1 MRGLRSNNITLSG
14 AKRNIQLLFEKNK
27 FHKFW
32 VKRRAYLQSLLR
44 VLFDFCM
51 LCDMKFKF
59 ALKIA
64 LPILLIL
71 VAGTLFFLYYSNRIP
86 ENALVYY
93 RIKDHKGEISVWQAS
108 NCEIN
113 GAEFQCHAKLCP
125 DDKFKGYLLSR
136 KYKPDTNVYQD
147 TAIIN
152 LNFGLFK
159 KTSYIPRP
167 VYAKFDTAYFKN
179 QFASVK
185 ETFPC
190 SHSKTFSSPYEL
202 TAIDLPSGVFFYE
215 TGKKK
220 DSPKTAKSKT
230 KNERKDSL
238 NSNLKTEPAKLSILC
253 PDFGGRAIPHY
264 KCYCDNY
271 PTYCGN
277 PKYTNMPAPPERHFY
292 AMDVLSLK
300 DCSFTWKLIY
310 KTPYSEADTLEVT
323 TTVKR
328 E

>member
-1 MRGLRSNNITLSG
+1 MEYTIKIWKTSTVKEVKQRTTLR
-14 AKRNIQLLFEKNK
+14 
-27 FHKFW
+27 
-32 VKRRAYLQSLLR
+32 SLLR
-44 VLFDFCM
+44 VLFYFCM
-51 LCDMKFKF
+51 LCDVKFKF

-93 RIKDHKGEISVWQAS
+93 RIKDHKGEISVWRAS

-113 GAEFQCHAKLCP
+113 GAEFHCHAELCP
-125 DDKFKGYLLSR
+125 DDKLRGYPLSR
-136 KYKPDTNVYQD
+136 KYKPDTNTYQD
-147 TAIIN
+147 TAYIN

-167 VYAKFDTAYFKN
+167 VYAKFDTAYFKK

-185 ETFPC
+185 KTFPC
-190 SHSKTFSSPYEL
+190 SHSKTFLSSYEL
-202 TAIDLPSGVFFYE
+202 TAIDLPSGVMFYE
-215 TGKKK
+215 TGKKM
-220 DSPKTAKSKT
+220 DSQKPAKSKE
-230 KNERKDSL
+230 KSERKDSL
-238 NSNLKTEPAKLSILC
+238 SSNLKTKAAKLSIAC
-253 PDFGGRAIPHY
+253 PDVLGRTLPHFT
-264 KCYCDNY
+264 CYCVNY

-300 DCSFTWKLIY
+300 DSSFTWKLIY

>member
-1 MRGLRSNNITLSG
+1 
-14 AKRNIQLLFEKNK
+14 
-27 FHKFW
+27 
-32 VKRRAYLQSLLR
+32 
-44 VLFDFCM
+44 
-51 LCDMKFKF
+51 MKFKLV
-59 ALKIA
+59 LKIA
-64 LPILLIL
+64 LPILLVL

-93 RIKDHKGEISVWQAS
+93 RIKDHKGEISVWRAS
-108 NCEIN
+108 NCEIKGN
-113 GAEFQCHAKLCP
+113 EFQCHAKLCP
-125 DDKFKGYLLSR
+125 DDKFKGYPLLR

-167 VYAKFDTAYFKN
+167 VYAKFDTAYFKK

-202 TAIDLPSGVFFYE
+202 TAIDLPRGVTFYE
-215 TGKKK
+215 PGKKK
-220 DSPKTAKSKT
+220 DSPKTAKSKE
-230 KNERKDSL
+230 KIEHKDSL
-238 NSNLKTEPAKLSILC
+238 NSNLKTEPVKLSILC

-264 KCYCDNY
+264 TCYCVNY

-277 PKYTNMPAPPERHFY
+277 PKYTNMPALPESHFY

-300 DCSFTWKLIY
+300 DSSFTWKLIY
-310 KTPYSEADTLEVT
+310 KTPYSDADTLEVT
-323 TTVKR
+323 TMVKR

>member
-1 MRGLRSNNITLSG
+1 MEYTIKIWKTSTVKEVKQRTTLR
-14 AKRNIQLLFEKNK
+14 
-27 FHKFW
+27 
-32 VKRRAYLQSLLR
+32 SLLR
-44 VLFDFCM
+44 VLFYFCM
-51 LCDMKFKF
+51 LCDVKFKF

-93 RIKDHKGEISVWQAS
+93 RIKDHKGEISVWRAS

-113 GAEFQCHAKLCP
+113 GAEFHCHAEQCP
-125 DDKFKGYLLSR
+125 DDKLRGYPLSR

-167 VYAKFDTAYFKN
+167 VYAKFDTAYFKK

-185 ETFPC
+185 KTFPC
-190 SHSKTFSSPYEL
+190 SHSKTFLSSYEL
-202 TAIDLPSGVFFYE
+202 TAIDLPSGVMFYE
-215 TGKKK
+215 TGKKM
-220 DSPKTAKSKT
+220 DSQKPAKSKE
-230 KNERKDSL
+230 KIGRKDSL
-238 NSNLKTEPAKLSILC
+238 SSNLKTESVIHSVSISC
-253 PDFGGRAIPHY
+253 PVMRMHSFPHY
-264 KCYCDNY
+264 TCYCVNY

-300 DCSFTWKLIY
+300 DSSFTWKLIY

>member
-1 MRGLRSNNITLSG
+1 MLPN
-14 AKRNIQLLFEKNK
+14 F
-27 FHKFW
+27 
-32 VKRRAYLQSLLR
+32 Y
-44 VLFDFCM
+44 M
-51 LCDMKFKF
+51 LCGMKFKF
-59 ALKIA
+59 VLKIA
-64 LPILLIL
+64 LPILLVL
-71 VAGTLFFLYYSNRIP
+71 AAGTLFFLYYNNRIP
-86 ENALVYY
+86 ANALVYY
-93 RIKDHKGEISVWQAS
+93 RIKDHKGEISVWRAS
-108 NCEIN
+108 NCEMN
-113 GAEFQCHAKLCP
+113 GDEFHCHAKLCP
-125 DDKFKGYLLSR
+125 DDKLRGYPLSQ
-136 KYKPDTNVYQD
+136 KYRPDTNTYQD
-147 TAIIN
+147 TAYIN

-167 VYAKFDTAYFKN
+167 IYAEFDTAYFKK
-179 QFASVK
+179 QFDSVK

-264 KCYCDNY
+264 TCYCDNY

-277 PKYTNMPAPPERHFY
+277 PKYTNMPALPERHFY

-300 DCSFTWKLIY
+300 DSSFTWKLIY

>member
-1 MRGLRSNNITLSG
+1 MLQFFAKLCANLR
-14 AKRNIQLLFEKNK
+14 R
-27 FHKFW
+27 
-32 VKRRAYLQSLLR
+32 LLR
-44 VLFDFCM
+44 MLFDFCM
-51 LCDMKFKF
+51 LYHMKFRLV
-59 ALKIA
+59 LKIA
-64 LPILLIL
+64 LLILLVL
-71 VAGTLFFLYYSNRIP
+71 VAGTLFFLYYNNRIP

-93 RIKDHKGEISVWQAS
+93 RIKDHKGDISVWRAS
-108 NCEIN
+108 NCEMK
-113 GAEFQCHAKLCP
+113 GDEFHCHAEQCP
-125 DDKFKGYLLSR
+125 DDIFKGNPRYPLFR
-136 KYKPDTNVYQD
+136 KYKPDTNTYQD
-147 TAIIN
+147 TAYIN

-167 VYAKFDTAYFKN
+167 VYATFDTAYFKK

-185 ETFPC
+185 KTFPC
-190 SHSKTFSSPYEL
+190 SHSKRFSSSYEL
-202 TAIDLPSGVFFYE
+202 TAIDLPSGVTFYE

-220 DSPKTAKSKT
+220 DSKKSAKSKE

-238 NSNLKTEPAKLSILC
+238 SSNLKTAPTIHSVSISC
-253 PDFGGRAIPHY
+253 PEMHSFPHY
-264 KCYCDNY
+264 TCYCGNY

-277 PKYTNMPAPPERHFY
+277 PKYTNMPALPERHFY

-300 DCSFTWKLIY
+300 DSSFTWKLIY

>member
-1 MRGLRSNNITLSG
+1 MR
-14 AKRNIQLLFEKNK
+14 
-27 FHKFW
+27 
-32 VKRRAYLQSLLR
+32 SLLR

-71 VAGTLFFLYYSNRIP
+71 VAGTLFFLYYNNRIP

-93 RIKDHKGEISVWQAS
+93 RIKDHKGDISVWRAS
-108 NCEIN
+108 NCEMN
-113 GAEFQCHAKLCP
+113 GDEFHCHAEQCP
-125 DDKFKGYLLSR
+125 DDIFKGNPRYPLFR
-136 KYKPDTNVYQD
+136 KYKPDTNTYQD
-147 TAIIN
+147 TAYIN

-167 VYAKFDTAYFKN
+167 VYAKFDTAYFKK

-185 ETFPC
+185 RTFPC
-190 SHSKTFSSPYEL
+190 SHSKKFSSPYEL
-202 TAIDLPSGVFFYE
+202 TAIDLPRGVIFYD
-215 TGKKK
+215 TKKKK
-220 DSPKTAKSKT
+220 DSLKTAKPKE
-230 KNERKDSL
+230 KIKRKDSL
-238 NSNLKTEPAKLSILC
+238 SSNIKTESVIHTVSISC
-253 PDFGGRAIPHY
+253 SEGRAIPHY
-264 KCYCDNY
+264 TCYCGNY

-277 PKYTNMPAPPERHFY
+277 PKYTNMPAPPESHFY

-300 DCSFTWKLIY
+300 DSSFTWKLIY
-310 KTPYSEADTLEVT
+310 KTPYSEADTLKVT

>member
-1 MRGLRSNNITLSG
+1 MTKKVLS
-14 AKRNIQLLFEKNK
+14 KL
-27 FHKFW
+27 
-32 VKRRAYLQSLLR
+32 V
-44 VLFDFCM
+44 
-51 LCDMKFKF
+51 
-59 ALKIA
+59 LKIA

-71 VAGTLFFLYYSNRIP
+71 AAGTLFFQYYNNRIP

-93 RIKDHKGEISVWQAS
+93 RIKNHKGEISVWRAS
-108 NCEIN
+108 NCEIK
-113 GAEFQCHAKLCP
+113 GDEFHCHAELCP
-125 DDKFKGYLLSR
+125 DDKFKGYPLLR
-136 KYKPDTNVYQD
+136 KYRPDTNTYQD
-147 TAIIN
+147 TAYIN

-167 VYAKFDTAYFKN
+167 VYAKFNTAYFKK

-202 TAIDLPSGVFFYE
+202 TAIDLPSGVTFYE
-215 TGKKK
+215 PGMKK
-220 DSPKTAKSKT
+220 DSTKTAKSKE
-230 KNERKDSL
+230 KIERKDSL
-238 NSNLKTEPAKLSILC
+238 SLNIKTAPAIHFVSISC
-253 PDFGGRAIPHY
+253 PVARAIPHPHY
-264 KCYCDNY
+264 RCYCDNY

-277 PKYTNMPAPPERHFY
+277 PKYTNMPAFPESHFY

-300 DCSFTWKLIY
+300 DSSFTWKLIY
-310 KTPYSEADTLEVT
+310 KTPYSEADTLKVT

>member
-1 MRGLRSNNITLSG
+1 MR
-14 AKRNIQLLFEKNK
+14 
-27 FHKFW
+27 
-32 VKRRAYLQSLLR
+32 SLLR

-59 ALKIA
+59 VLKIA

-71 VAGTLFFLYYSNRIP
+71 VAGTRSFLYYNNRIP

-93 RIKDHKGEISVWQAS
+93 RIKDHKGEISVWRAS
-108 NCEIN
+108 NCEIK
-113 GAEFQCHAKLCP
+113 GDEFQCHAELCP
-125 DDKFKGYLLSR
+125 DDKFKGYPLSR
-136 KYKPDTNVYQD
+136 KYKPDTNTYQD
-147 TAIIN
+147 TAYIN

-167 VYAKFDTAYFKN
+167 VYATFDTAYFKK

-202 TAIDLPSGVFFYE
+202 TAIDLPSGVAFYD
-215 TGKKK
+215 TKKKK
-220 DSPKTAKSKT
+220 DSPKMAKSKE
-230 KNERKDSL
+230 KIERKDSL
-238 NSNLKTEPAKLSILC
+238 SSNLKTAPTIHSVSISC
-253 PDFGGRAIPHY
+253 PEMHSFPHY
-264 KCYCDNY
+264 TCYCGNY

-277 PKYTNMPAPPERHFY
+277 PKYTNMPALPESHFY
-292 AMDVLSLK
+292 AMDVLSLR
-300 DCSFTWKLIY
+300 DSSFTWKLIY
-310 KTPYSEADTLEVT
+310 KTPYSKADTLEVT

>member
-1 MRGLRSNNITLSG
+1 
-14 AKRNIQLLFEKNK
+14 
-27 FHKFW
+27 
-32 VKRRAYLQSLLR
+32 
-44 VLFDFCM
+44 M
-51 LCDMKFKF
+51 LWDMKFKF

-64 LPILLIL
+64 LPILLVL
-71 VAGTLFFLYYSNRIP
+71 VAGTLFFLYYNNRIP

-93 RIKDHKGEISVWQAS
+93 RIKDHKGEISVWRAS
-108 NCEIN
+108 NCEMN
-113 GAEFQCHAKLCP
+113 GDEFHCHAKLCP
-125 DDKFKGYLLSR
+125 DDKLRGYPLSQ
-136 KYKPDTNVYQD
+136 KYRPDTNTYQD
-147 TAIIN
+147 TAYIN

-167 VYAKFDTAYFKN
+167 IYAEFDTAYFKK
-179 QFASVK
+179 QFDSVK

-220 DSPKTAKSKT
+220 NSPKTAKSKT

-264 KCYCDNY
+264 TCYCDNY

-277 PKYTNMPAPPERHFY
+277 PKYTNMPALPERHFY

-300 DCSFTWKLIY
+300 DSSFTWKLIY

-323 TTVKR
+323 
-328 E
+328 

>member
-1 MRGLRSNNITLSG
+1 M
-14 AKRNIQLLFEKNK
+14 
-27 FHKFW
+27 
-32 VKRRAYLQSLLR
+32 
-44 VLFDFCM
+44 
-51 LCDMKFKF
+51 
-59 ALKIA
+59 KIA
-64 LPILLIL
+64 LPILLVL
-71 VAGTLFFLYYSNRIP
+71 AAGTLFFLYYNNRIP
-86 ENALVYY
+86 ANALVYY
-93 RIKDHKGEISVWQAS
+93 RIKDHKGEISVWRAS
-108 NCEIN
+108 NCEIKGN
-113 GAEFQCHAKLCP
+113 EFQCHAKLCP
-125 DDKFKGYLLSR
+125 DDKLRGYPLSQ
-136 KYKPDTNVYQD
+136 KYRPDTNTYQD
-147 TAIIN
+147 TAYIN

-167 VYAKFDTAYFKN
+167 IYAEFDTAYFKK
-179 QFASVK
+179 QFDSVK

-215 TGKKK
+215 TGKKN
-220 DSPKTAKSKT
+220 DSKKSAKSKE
-230 KNERKDSL
+230 KIERKDSL
-238 NSNLKTEPAKLSILC
+238 STNIKTESVIHSVSISC
-253 PDFGGRAIPHY
+253 SDFLGRAIPHY

-310 KTPYSEADTLEVT
+310 KTPYSDADTLEVT
-323 TTVKR
+323 TVVKR

>member
-1 MRGLRSNNITLSG
+1 M
-14 AKRNIQLLFEKNK
+14 
-27 FHKFW
+27 
-32 VKRRAYLQSLLR
+32 R
-44 VLFDFCM
+44 VLFYFCM
-51 LCDMKFKF
+51 LCDVKFKF

-93 RIKDHKGEISVWQAS
+93 RIKDHKGEISVWRAS

-113 GAEFQCHAKLCP
+113 GAEFHCHAELCP
-125 DDKFKGYLLSR
+125 DDKLRGYPLSR
-136 KYKPDTNVYQD
+136 KYKPDTNTYQD
-147 TAIIN
+147 TAYIN

-167 VYAKFDTAYFKN
+167 VYAKFDTAYFKK

-185 ETFPC
+185 KTFPC
-190 SHSKTFSSPYEL
+190 SHSKTFLSSYEL
-202 TAIDLPSGVFFYE
+202 TAIDLPSGVMFYE
-215 TGKKK
+215 TGKKM
-220 DSPKTAKSKT
+220 DSQKPAKSKE
-230 KNERKDSL
+230 KIERKDSL
-238 NSNLKTEPAKLSILC
+238 SSNFKTKPAKLSIAC
-253 PDFGGRAIPHY
+253 PDVLGRTLPHFT
-264 KCYCDNY
+264 CYCVNY

-300 DCSFTWKLIY
+300 DSSFTWKLIY

-323 TTVKR
+323 TVVKR

>member
-1 MRGLRSNNITLSG
+1 
-14 AKRNIQLLFEKNK
+14 
-27 FHKFW
+27 
-32 VKRRAYLQSLLR
+32 
-44 VLFDFCM
+44 M
-51 LCDMKFKF
+51 LCDVKFKF

-64 LPILLIL
+64 LPILFIL

-93 RIKDHKGEISVWQAS
+93 RIKDHKGEISVWRAS

-113 GAEFQCHAKLCP
+113 GAEFQCHAELCP
-125 DDKFKGYLLSR
+125 DDKLRGYPLSQ

-167 VYAKFDTAYFKN
+167 VYATFDTAYFKK

-190 SHSKTFSSPYEL
+190 SHSKRFSSSYEL
-202 TAIDLPSGVFFYE
+202 TAVDLPSGVTFYE
-215 TGKKK
+215 TGKKM
-220 DSPKTAKSKT
+220 DSQKPAKSKE
-230 KNERKDSL
+230 KIERKDSL
-238 NSNLKTEPAKLSILC
+238 SSNFKTKPAKLSIAC
-253 PDFGGRAIPHY
+253 PDVLGRTLPHFT
-264 KCYCDNY
+264 CYCVNY

-300 DCSFTWKLIY
+300 DSSFTWKLIY

-323 TTVKR
+323 TIVKR

>member
-1 MRGLRSNNITLSG
+1 M
-14 AKRNIQLLFEKNK
+14 
-27 FHKFW
+27 
-32 VKRRAYLQSLLR
+32 
-44 VLFDFCM
+44 LFDFYM
-51 LCDMKFKF
+51 LCNMTFKF

-64 LPILLIL
+64 LPILLVL

-93 RIKDHKGEISVWQAS
+93 RIKNHKGEISVWRAS
-108 NCEIN
+108 NCEIK
-113 GAEFQCHAKLCP
+113 GDEFHCYAELCP
-125 DDKFKGYLLSR
+125 DDELRGSPLPR
-136 KYKPDTNVYQD
+136 KYKPDTNTYQD
-147 TAIIN
+147 TAYIN

-202 TAIDLPSGVFFYE
+202 TAIDLPSGVAFYD
-215 TGKKK
+215 TKKKK
-220 DSPKTAKSKT
+220 DSPKTAKSKE
-230 KNERKDSL
+230 KIERKDSL
-238 NSNLKTEPAKLSILC
+238 SSNLKTVSTIHSVSISC
-253 PDFGGRAIPHY
+253 SDFLGRAIPHY

-277 PKYTNMPAPPERHFY
+277 PKYTNMPAPSESHFY

-310 KTPYSEADTLEVT
+310 KTPYSEADTLEIT
-323 TTVKR
+323 TAVKR

>member
-1 MRGLRSNNITLSG
+1 MLQFFAKLCANLR
-14 AKRNIQLLFEKNK
+14 R
-27 FHKFW
+27 
-32 VKRRAYLQSLLR
+32 LLR
-44 VLFDFCM
+44 MLFDFSM

-71 VAGTLFFLYYSNRIP
+71 AAGTLFFLYYNNRIP
-86 ENALVYY
+86 ANALVYY
-93 RIKDHKGEISVWQAS
+93 RIKDHKGEISVWRAS

-113 GAEFQCHAKLCP
+113 GDEFHCHAELCP
-125 DDKFKGYLLSR
+125 DDELRGSPLPR
-136 KYKPDTNVYQD
+136 KYKPDTNTYQD
-147 TAIIN
+147 TAYIN

-167 VYAKFDTAYFKN
+167 VYAKFDTAYLKK

-202 TAIDLPSGVFFYE
+202 TAIDLPSGVAFYD
-215 TGKKK
+215 TKKKK
-220 DSPKTAKSKT
+220 DSPTMAKSKE
-230 KNERKDSL
+230 KIERKDSL
-238 NSNLKTEPAKLSILC
+238 SSNLKTVSTIHSVSISC
-253 PDFGGRAIPHY
+253 SDFWGRAIPHY

-277 PKYTNMPAPPERHFY
+277 PKYTNMPAPPESHFY

-300 DCSFTWKLIY
+300 DSSFTWKLIY

>member
-1 MRGLRSNNITLSG
+1 
-14 AKRNIQLLFEKNK
+14 
-27 FHKFW
+27 
-32 VKRRAYLQSLLR
+32 
-44 VLFDFCM
+44 M

-93 RIKDHKGEISVWQAS
+93 RIKDHKGDISVWRAS
-108 NCEIN
+108 NCEIK
-113 GAEFQCHAKLCP
+113 GDEFHCHAEQCP
-125 DDKFKGYLLSR
+125 DDIFKGNPRYPLFR
-136 KYKPDTNVYQD
+136 KYKPDTNTYQD
-147 TAIIN
+147 TAYIN

-167 VYAKFDTAYFKN
+167 VYAKFDTAYFKK

-185 ETFPC
+185 RTFPC
-190 SHSKTFSSPYEL
+190 SHSKKFSSPYEL
-202 TAIDLPSGVFFYE
+202 TAIDLPRGVIFYD
-215 TGKKK
+215 TKKKK
-220 DSPKTAKSKT
+220 DSLKTAKPKEKIKS
-230 KNERKDSL
+230 KDSL
-238 NSNLKTEPAKLSILC
+238 SSNIKTESVIHTVSISC
-253 PDFGGRAIPHY
+253 SEGRAIPHY
-264 KCYCDNY
+264 TCYCGNY

-277 PKYTNMPAPPERHFY
+277 PKYTNMPALPESHFY

-300 DCSFTWKLIY
+300 DSSFTWKLIY

-323 TTVKR
+323 TTIKR

>member
-1 MRGLRSNNITLSG
+1 MR
-14 AKRNIQLLFEKNK
+14 
-27 FHKFW
+27 
-32 VKRRAYLQSLLR
+32 SLLR

-93 RIKDHKGEISVWQAS
+93 RIKDHKGDISVWRAS
-108 NCEIN
+108 NCEIK
-113 GAEFQCHAKLCP
+113 GDEFHCHAEQCP
-125 DDKFKGYLLSR
+125 DDIFKGNPRYPLFR
-136 KYKPDTNVYQD
+136 KYKPDTNTYQD
-147 TAIIN
+147 TAYIN

-167 VYAKFDTAYFKN
+167 VYAKFDTAYFKK

-185 ETFPC
+185 RTFPC
-190 SHSKTFSSPYEL
+190 SHSKKFSSPYEL
-202 TAIDLPSGVFFYE
+202 TAIDLPRGVIFYD
-215 TGKKK
+215 TKKKK
-220 DSPKTAKSKT
+220 DSLKTAKPKEKIKS
-230 KNERKDSL
+230 KDSL
-238 NSNLKTEPAKLSILC
+238 SSNIKTESVIHTVSISC
-253 PDFGGRAIPHY
+253 SEGRAIPHY
-264 KCYCDNY
+264 TCYCGNY

-277 PKYTNMPAPPERHFY
+277 PKNTNMPAPPESHFY

-300 DCSFTWKLIY
+300 DSSFTWKLIY

>member
-1 MRGLRSNNITLSG
+1 MEYTIKIWKTSTVKEVKQRTTLR
-14 AKRNIQLLFEKNK
+14 
-27 FHKFW
+27 
-32 VKRRAYLQSLLR
+32 SLLR
-44 VLFDFCM
+44 VLFYFCM
-51 LCDMKFKF
+51 LCDVKFKF

-93 RIKDHKGEISVWQAS
+93 RIKDHKGESSVWRAS

-113 GAEFQCHAKLCP
+113 GAEFHCHAEQCP
-125 DDKFKGYLLSR
+125 DDKLRGYPLSR
-136 KYKPDTNVYQD
+136 KYKSDTNTYQD
-147 TAIIN
+147 TAYIN

-167 VYAKFDTAYFKN
+167 VYAKFDTAYFKK

-185 ETFPC
+185 KTFPC
-190 SHSKTFSSPYEL
+190 SHSKTFLSSYEL
-202 TAIDLPSGVFFYE
+202 TAIDLPSGVMFYE
-215 TGKKK
+215 TGKKM
-220 DSPKTAKSKT
+220 DSQKPAKSKE
-230 KNERKDSL
+230 KSERKDSL
-238 NSNLKTEPAKLSILC
+238 SSNLKTKPAKLSIAC
-253 PDFGGRAIPHY
+253 PDVLGRTLPHFT
-264 KCYCDNY
+264 CYCVNY

-292 AMDVLSLK
+292 AMNVLSLK
-300 DCSFTWKLIY
+300 DSSFTWKLIY

>member
-1 MRGLRSNNITLSG
+1 
-14 AKRNIQLLFEKNK
+14 
-27 FHKFW
+27 
-32 VKRRAYLQSLLR
+32 
-44 VLFDFCM
+44 
-51 LCDMKFKF
+51 MKFKF

>member
-1 MRGLRSNNITLSG
+1 
-14 AKRNIQLLFEKNK
+14 
-27 FHKFW
+27 
-32 VKRRAYLQSLLR
+32 
-44 VLFDFCM
+44 
-51 LCDMKFKF
+51 MKFKF

-93 RIKDHKGEISVWQAS
+93 RIKDHKGEISVWRAS

-113 GAEFQCHAKLCP
+113 GAEFHCHAELCP
-125 DDKFKGYLLSR
+125 DDKLRGYPLSQ

-167 VYAKFDTAYFKN
+167 VYATFDTAYFKK

-185 ETFPC
+185 KTFPC
-190 SHSKTFSSPYEL
+190 SHSKRFSSSYEL
-202 TAIDLPSGVFFYE
+202 TAVDLPSGVTFYE

-253 PDFGGRAIPHY
+253 PDFGGCAIPHFT
-264 KCYCDNY
+264 CYCGNY

-277 PKYTNMPAPPERHFY
+277 PKYTNMPALPERHFY

-300 DCSFTWKLIY
+300 DSSFTWKLIY

-323 TTVKR
+323 TIVKR

>member
-1 MRGLRSNNITLSG
+1 MR
-14 AKRNIQLLFEKNK
+14 
-27 FHKFW
+27 
-32 VKRRAYLQSLLR
+32 SLLR
-44 VLFDFCM
+44 IQFDFCM
-51 LCDMKFKF
+51 LCDVKFKF

-93 RIKDHKGEISVWQAS
+93 RIKDHKGEISVWRAS

-113 GAEFQCHAKLCP
+113 GAEFHCHAELCP
-125 DDKFKGYLLSR
+125 DDKLRGYPLSR
-136 KYKPDTNVYQD
+136 KYKPDTNTYQD
-147 TAIIN
+147 TAYIN

-167 VYAKFDTAYFKN
+167 VYAKFDTAYFKK

-185 ETFPC
+185 KTFPC
-190 SHSKTFSSPYEL
+190 SHSKTFLSSYEL
-202 TAIDLPSGVFFYE
+202 TAIDLPSGVTFYE

-253 PDFGGRAIPHY
+253 PDFGGRAIPHFT
-264 KCYCDNY
+264 CYCGNY

-277 PKYTNMPAPPERHFY
+277 PKYTNMPALPERHFY

-300 DCSFTWKLIY
+300 DSSFTWKLIY

-323 TTVKR
+323 TIVKR